1 MIRIVGPLS
10 LNCLNVVA
18 ILALVI
24 FQDPSEE
31 AMHWFYIV
39 SLVIVMVMNASNG
52 LYQNSVFGLAADFPA
67 AYTNALVVGNNVC
80 GTFT

>member
-1 MIRIVGPLS
+1 
-10 LNCLNVVA
+10 
-18 ILALVI
+18 
-24 FQDPSEE
+24 
-31 AMHWFYIV
+31 MHWFYIV

-80 GTFT
+80 GTFTSVLAILTTVG